1 MMRNNIIEHNT
12 TNCIV
17 PIFILLTST
26 TFKKNK
32 ITSTVLN
39 IIYYVSI
46 HMYNIPMLLLYLLTK
61 YVTK

>member
-1 MMRNNIIEHNT
+1 MMLNNIIEHNT
-12 TNCIV
+12 TNCVV

-39 IIYYVSI
+39 IIYYVST
-46 HMYNIPMLLLYLLTK
+46 YT
-61 YVTK
+61 YV